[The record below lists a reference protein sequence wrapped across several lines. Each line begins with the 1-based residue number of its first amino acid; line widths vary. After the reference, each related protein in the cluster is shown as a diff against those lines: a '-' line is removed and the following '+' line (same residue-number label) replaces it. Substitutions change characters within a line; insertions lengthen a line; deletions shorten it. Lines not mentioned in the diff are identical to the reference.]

1 MSQKASEPSP
11 GTFMGNLSFGM
22 LYLVGLCL
30 LVIPPAG
37 ILALIWTY
45 RAHKNYRRSFLTE
58 AQIAQGMHR

>member
-1 MSQKASEPSP
+1 MNQNVRQPSP
-11 GTFMGNLSFGM
+11 GTFMGNLSYGM
-22 LYLVGLCL
+22 LYLIGLFL

-58 AQIAQGMHR
+58 AQIAQGIHR